1 MALRVLMFGWEFPPR
16 SSGGLGVACFG
27 LTRALT
33 QDGVKVHFVLPKH
46 MDPEVTFMD
55 FSFADIPNVVA
66 TGVNSLLYPY
76 VTEGSYLSS
85 YYTVGGG
92 GGMYGP
98 SLFEEVLLYAS
109 KAEEIA
115 SNSSFDVIHAHD
127 WLSFLAGLEAK
138 RVSGKP
144 LVVHVHATEFD
155 RSGGN
160 SANPRVYEIEKKG
173 MQGADKVVAVSLWTK
188 QVIIEKY
195 GITPEKIEVVHNGVE
210 AKDFRALPS
219 DLTALKHAGKKIV
232 LFHGRIT
239 LQKGPDYFIRT
250 AKRVLEYYPDA
261 LFIVSG
267 IGDMLPQMIRE
278 TVRLGISDKVFFV
291 GALWDDERDRVYQA
305 ADVVLMPS
313 VSEPFGI
320 VPLEA
325 LTNGAPVLISKQSG
339 VAEVLSHA
347 LKSDFWDIDEMAN
360 KIVVMLRNDSL
371 QATLRKNG
379 GKEVETITWSK
390 AAQKLLGVYQSLAP
404 KFT

>member
-27 LTRALT
+27 LSRALA
-33 QDGVKVHFVLPKH
+33 QEGVKVRFVLPKR
-46 MDPEVTFMD
+46 MDPDVTYMD
-55 FSFADIPNVVA
+55 FSFADVPDIIA

-85 YYTVGGG
+85 YYAVG
-92 GGMYGP
+92 GGMYGS

-109 KAEEIA
+109 KAADIA
-115 SNSSFDVIHAHD
+115 RTSSFDIIHAHD

-144 LVVHVHATEFD
+144 LVVHVHATEYD
-155 RSGGN
+155 RSGGT
-160 SANPRVYEIEKKG
+160 SANPRVFEIEKKG
-173 MQGADKVVAVSLWTK
+173 MQEADKVIAVSSWTK
-188 QVIIEKY
+188 HIIVEKY
-195 GITPEKIEVVHNGVE
+195 GISPDKVEVVHNGVE
-210 AKDFRALPS
+210 THDFKPLPS
-219 DLTALKHAGKKIV
+219 NLDALKRAGKKII

-239 LQKGPDYFIRT
+239 LQKGPDYFVRT
-250 AKRVLEYYPDA
+250 AKRVLEYCPEA

-278 TVRLGISDKVFFV
+278 TVALGISDKVFFV

-305 ADVVLMPS
+305 ADVVMMPS

-325 LTNGAPVLISKQSG
+325 LANGAPVLISKQSG

-360 KIVVMLRNDSL
+360 QIVVMLRNDSL
-371 QATLRKNG
+371 KETLRKNG

-390 AAQKLLGVYQSLAP
+390 AAQKLLGVYQSLVPQFA
-404 KFT
+404 

>member
-33 QDGVKVHFVLPKH
+33 QEGVKVRFVLPKH

-55 FSFADIPNVVA
+55 FSFADIPDVIA

-85 YYTVGGG
+85 YYAVGGSI
-92 GGMYGP
+92 YGS

-115 SNSSFDVIHAHD
+115 RTSSFDIIHAHD

-219 DLTALKHAGKKIV
+219 DLIALKHAGKKIV

>member
-27 LTRALT
+27 LTRALA
-33 QDGVKVHFVLPKH
+33 QEGVKVRFVLPKQ

-55 FSFADIPNVVA
+55 FSFADIPDVIA

-85 YYTVGGG
+85 YYTVGGSI
-92 GGMYGP
+92 YGS
-98 SLFEEVLLYAS
+98 SLFEEVLLYAT

-115 SNSSFDVIHAHD
+115 RKSSFDVIHAHD

-144 LVVHVHATEFD
+144 LIVHVHATEFD

-160 SANPRVYEIEKKG
+160 SANPRVYEIEKEG
-173 MQGADKVVAVSLWTK
+173 MERADKVVAVSSWTK

-195 GITPEKIEVVHNGVE
+195 GIAPEKIEVVHNGVE
-210 AKDFRALPS
+210 AKDFKPLPS
-219 DLTALKHAGKKIV
+219 DLDALKRAGKKVI

-239 LQKGPDYFIRT
+239 LQKGPDYFVRI
-250 AKRVLEYYPDA
+250 AKRVLEYYPDV

-278 TVRLGISDKVFFV
+278 TVQLGLSDKIFFV
-291 GALWDDERDRVYQA
+291 GALWNDERDRVYQA
-305 ADVVLMPS
+305 ADIVIMPS

-325 LTNGAPVLISKQSG
+325 LSNGAPVLISKQSG

-371 QATLRKNG
+371 KETLRKNG

-390 AAQKLLGVYQSLAP
+390 AAQKLLGVYQSLVP
-404 KFT
+404 TFT

>member
-27 LTRALT
+27 LTRALA
-33 QDGVKVHFVLPKH
+33 QEGVKVRFVLPKQ

-55 FSFADIPNVVA
+55 FSFADIPDVVA

-85 YYTVGGG
+85 YYTVGGSI
-92 GGMYGP
+92 YGS
-98 SLFEEVLLYAS
+98 SLFEEVLLYAA

-115 SNSSFDVIHAHD
+115 HKSSFDIIHAHD

-173 MQGADKVVAVSLWTK
+173 MEGADKVVAVSSWTK
-188 QVIIEKY
+188 QVIVDKY
-195 GITPEKIEVVHNGVE
+195 GIAPEKIEVVHNGVE
-210 AKDFRALPS
+210 AKDFKPLPS
-219 DLTALKHAGKKIV
+219 DLDALKRAGKKIV

-239 LQKGPDYFIRT
+239 LQKGPDYFVRT

-278 TVRLGISDKVFFV
+278 TVQLGLSDKVFFV

-305 ADVVLMPS
+305 ADIVIMPS

-371 QATLRKNG
+371 KETLRKNG

-390 AAQKLLGVYQSLAP
+390 AAQKLLGVYQSLVP

>member
-27 LTRALT
+27 LSRALA
-33 QDGVKVHFVLPKH
+33 QEGVKVRFVLPKR
-46 MDPEVTFMD
+46 MDPDVTYMD
-55 FSFADIPNVVA
+55 FSFADVPDIIA

-85 YYTVGGG
+85 YYAVG
-92 GGMYGP
+92 GGMYGS

-109 KAEEIA
+109 KAADIA
-115 SNSSFDVIHAHD
+115 RTSSFDIIHAHD

-144 LVVHVHATEFD
+144 LVVHVHATEYD
-155 RSGGN
+155 RSGGT
-160 SANPRVYEIEKKG
+160 SANPRVFEIEKKG
-173 MQGADKVVAVSLWTK
+173 MQEADKVIAVSSWTK
-188 QVIIEKY
+188 HIIVEKY
-195 GITPEKIEVVHNGVE
+195 GISPDKVEVVHNGVE
-210 AKDFRALPS
+210 THDFKPLPS
-219 DLTALKHAGKKIV
+219 NLDALKRAGKKII

-239 LQKGPDYFIRT
+239 LQKGPDYFVRT
-250 AKRVLEYYPDA
+250 AKRVLEYCPEA

-278 TVRLGISDKVFFV
+278 TVALGISDKVFFV
-291 GALWDDERDRVYQA
+291 GALWDEERDRVYQA
-305 ADVVLMPS
+305 ADVVMMPS

-325 LTNGAPVLISKQSG
+325 LANGAPVLISKQSG

-360 KIVVMLRNDSL
+360 QIVVMLRNDSL
-371 QATLRKNG
+371 KETLRKNG

-390 AAQKLLGVYQSLAP
+390 AAQKLLGVYQSLVPQFA
-404 KFT
+404 

>member
-27 LTRALT
+27 LTRALA
-33 QDGVKVHFVLPKH
+33 QEGVKVRFVLPKH

-55 FSFADIPNVVA
+55 FSFADIPDVIA

-85 YYTVGGG
+85 YYAVGGSI
-92 GGMYGP
+92 YGS

-115 SNSSFDVIHAHD
+115 RKSSFDIIHAHD

-160 SANPRVYEIEKKG
+160 SANPRVYEIERKG
-173 MQGADKVVAVSLWTK
+173 MQGADKVVAVSSWTK
-188 QVIIEKY
+188 QVIVEKY
-195 GITPEKIEVVHNGVE
+195 GIAPEKVEVVHNGVE
-210 AKDFRALPS
+210 ARDFKALPS
-219 DLTALKHAGKKIV
+219 DLDALKRAGKKIV

-239 LQKGPDYFIRT
+239 LQKGPDYFVRT

-278 TVRLGISDKVFFV
+278 TVQLGISDKVFFV

-305 ADVVLMPS
+305 ADIVIMPS

-371 QATLRKNG
+371 KETLRKNG

-390 AAQKLLGVYQSLAP
+390 AAQKLLGVYQSLVP
-404 KFT
+404 KST

>member
-27 LTRALT
+27 LSRALA
-33 QDGVKVHFVLPKH
+33 QEGVKVRFVLPKR
-46 MDPEVTFMD
+46 MDPDVTYMD
-55 FSFADIPNVVA
+55 FSFADVPDIVA

-85 YYTVGGG
+85 YYAVGGSI
-92 GGMYGP
+92 YGS

-109 KAEEIA
+109 KAADIA
-115 SNSSFDVIHAHD
+115 RTSSFDIIHAHD

-144 LVVHVHATEFD
+144 LVVHVHATEYD
-155 RSGGN
+155 RSGGT
-160 SANPRVYEIEKKG
+160 SANPRVFEIEKKG
-173 MQGADKVVAVSLWTK
+173 MQEADKVIAVSSWTK
-188 QVIIEKY
+188 QIIVEKY
-195 GITPEKIEVVHNGVE
+195 GISPDKVEVVHNGVE
-210 AKDFRALPS
+210 THDFKPLPS
-219 DLTALKHAGKKIV
+219 NLDALKRAGKKII

-239 LQKGPDYFIRT
+239 LQKGPDYFVRT
-250 AKRVLEYYPDA
+250 AKRVLEYCPEA

-278 TVRLGISDKVFFV
+278 TVALGISDKVFFV
-291 GALWDDERDRVYQA
+291 GALWDEERDRVYQA
-305 ADVVLMPS
+305 ADVVMMPS

-325 LTNGAPVLISKQSG
+325 LANGAPVLISKQSG

-360 KIVVMLRNDSL
+360 QIVVMLRNDSL
-371 QATLRKNG
+371 KETLRKNG

-390 AAQKLLGVYQSLAP
+390 AAQKLLGIYQSLVPQFA
-404 KFT
+404 